1 MSWRNWK
8 AAMLSTVI
16 LILLFWFPFSRR
28 VILFLLPLG
37 SGIDDLVFFVLLI
50 AAAVLIMIRAAPV
63 RNKLHALA
71 KWFTK

>member
-16 LILLFWFPFSRR
+16 LILLFWIPFTRK

-37 SGIDDLVFFVLLI
+37 SGVDDLVFFVLLI
-50 AAAVLIMIRAAPV
+50 VAAFLLMLRAAPV

-71 KWFTK
+71 KWLSK

>member
-28 VILFLLPLG
+28 VLLFLLPLG

>member
-16 LILLFWFPFSRR
+16 LILLFWIPFTRK
-28 VILFLLPLG
+28 IFLFLLPLG

-50 AAAVLIMIRAAPV
+50 IACVLLMMRAAPV
-63 RNKLHALA
+63 QNKLHALA